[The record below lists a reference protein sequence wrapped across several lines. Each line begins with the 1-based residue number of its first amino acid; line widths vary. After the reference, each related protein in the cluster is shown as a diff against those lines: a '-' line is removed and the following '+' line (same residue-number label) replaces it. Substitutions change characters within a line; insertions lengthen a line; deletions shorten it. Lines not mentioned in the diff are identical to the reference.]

1 VLKKKKNKIP
11 IKKINDLKKLRR
23 KRSKYEGKTKIYEVL
38 KHKDS
43 KEL

>member
-1 VLKKKKNKIP
+1 MVNWRIDKEVLM
-11 IKKINDLKKLRR
+11 IKDLKKVRR